1 MVSMVSMVSVVSVV
15 TVVSIPSMD
24 WAGRWTLVWRGA
36 LATIRRTNPQTN
48 HHAVSAVRVVSAVQ
62 TEEKREKREKTK
74 RRKGVRERRGGCR
87 RGNLVRRWVGR
98 RRRMQSWIR

>member
-1 MVSMVSMVSVVSVV
+1 MACVGGRRLRPSLAVACRVLRWTGMVSVVSVVSVVTVVTVV

-62 TEEKREKREKTK
+62 TEEKREKT
-74 RRKGVRERRGGCR
+74 
-87 RGNLVRRWVGR
+87 
-98 RRRMQSWIR
+98 

>member
-1 MVSMVSMVSVVSVV
+1 M
-15 TVVSIPSMD
+15 
-24 WAGRWTLVWRGA
+24 VWRGA

-62 TEEKREKREKTK
+62 TEEKREKREKREKTKTK